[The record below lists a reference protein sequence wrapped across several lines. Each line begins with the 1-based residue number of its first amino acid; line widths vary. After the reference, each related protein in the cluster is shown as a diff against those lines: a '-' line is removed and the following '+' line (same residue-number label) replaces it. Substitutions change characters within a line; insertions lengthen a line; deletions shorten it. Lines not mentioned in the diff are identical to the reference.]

1 MLNIRI
7 FILTEVTL
15 EAIYNHNNTKKKK
28 KIGMLK

>member
-15 EAIYNHNNTKKKK
+15 EAIYSHKRHKKKE
-28 KIGMLK
+28 IGKLK